1 MTLGLFILRVVAG
14 LTMAGHGSQKI
25 YGWFGGGGRRG
36 TTEMMSGLGYRA
48 PAAMATLAGLSE
60 LAGGVGAAIGPG
72 AASIDAALGID
83 GALSGGW
90 WGLAVALVAVVVSTA
105 TVGIGRHG
113 QVPHHPAHG

>member
-60 LAGGVGAAIGPG
+60 LAGGIGFAIGFLTPLAAAAIAIVMLNAIFTVHIQHGFWNTVG
-72 AASIDAALGID
+72 GVEYALVM
-83 GALSGGW
+83 A
-90 WGLAVALVAVVVSTA
+90 AVA
-105 TVGIGRHG
+105 
-113 QVPHHPAHG
+113 